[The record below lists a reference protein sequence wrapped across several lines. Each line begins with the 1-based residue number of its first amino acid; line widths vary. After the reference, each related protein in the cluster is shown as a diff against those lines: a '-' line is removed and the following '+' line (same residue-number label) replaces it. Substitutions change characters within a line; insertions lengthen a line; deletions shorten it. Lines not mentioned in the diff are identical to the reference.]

1 MSLDALPVGR
11 QFKGR
16 RGSMKFFSLA
26 MATLILQSGAAA
38 AAETP
43 KPARAPLPVPP
54 STPVPVAPPL
64 IDPAAIDSA
73 LKHMIDSK
81 QVVGVSALVY
91 ERGQES
97 YFGAF
102 GLADRENSKPFARD
116 TVVQIFSM
124 TKPVTGVALMQLYE
138 RGKFEL
144 DAPLAV
150 YAPEFAEMQVYA
162 GVDANGQPK
171 YEAPKRPITV
181 RDILRHTAGFNGDG
195 APEVVSTLYRQADP
209 RNHNNA
215 LPAVIAKMA
224 TVPLAYQPGTK
235 WSYSDAVDVQAYL
248 VQKISGVP
256 FDEYLKLHIFR
267 PLGMTST
274 RYTILPT
281 DPDRPQLAALYTRN
295 EDGTFTRQS
304 DEEAYTFNSADWPL
318 KPGSA
323 GLVSTLDDYMKFARM
338 LLGGGKLGR
347 ARILK
352 PETVKLM
359 ATDALPKEVTDKSW
373 LPGKGQVGFGID
385 FAVRI
390 APPKDANESSGA
402 VGEFFWDGAA
412 STLFWVDPKNDIAAV
427 LFTQMRPFD
436 KVKLHKTFRDAVYR
450 NDPVAFA
457 H

>member
-1 MSLDALPVGR
+1 MKFSSIAVAMLMLPV
-11 QFKGR
+11 
-16 RGSMKFFSLA
+16 LA
-26 MATLILQSGAAA
+26 QSATK
-38 AAETP
+38 P
-43 KPARAPLPVPP
+43 KPA
-54 STPVPVAPPL
+54 PVPVPAPAAIPAQPL
-64 IDPAAIDSA
+64 VVPAAIDSA
-73 LKHMIDSK
+73 LKSLVDSK
-81 QVVGVSALVY
+81 QIVGASALVY
-91 ERGQES
+91 ERGQEA

-102 GLADRENSKPFARD
+102 GLADRENNKPFARD

-162 GVDANGQPK
+162 GTDANGQPK

-195 APEVVSTLYRQADP
+195 APEAVTALYRQADP
-209 RNHNNA
+209 RNRDNA
-215 LPAVIAKMA
+215 LPDVIAKMA
-224 TVPLAYQPGTK
+224 KVPLAYQPGTK

-267 PLGMTST
+267 PLGMSST

-295 EDGTFTRQS
+295 DDGTFTRQS
-304 DEEAYTFNSADWPL
+304 DEEAYGYNGAAWPY
-318 KPGSA
+318 KSGSA

-338 LLGGGKLGR
+338 LLGGGKLER
-347 ARILK
+347 ARILR

-359 ATDALPKEVTDKSW
+359 ATDAMPKEVTDKSW
-373 LPGKGQVGFGID
+373 LPSKGQVGFGID

-390 APPKDANESSGA
+390 APPKDAQESSGA

-436 KVKLHKTFRDAVYR
+436 KVHLHKAFRDAVYR
-450 NDPVAFA
+450 NDPIALA

>member
-1 MSLDALPVGR
+1 
-11 QFKGR
+11 
-16 RGSMKFFSLA
+16 MKFSFL
-26 MATLILQSGAAA
+26 AAA
-38 AAETP
+38 VLMLPGFALAAAKP
-43 KPARAPLPVPP
+43 KPVP
-54 STPVPVAPPL
+54 TPVTAPAPAPIPPPPL
-64 IDPAAIDSA
+64 VVPAAIDSA
-73 LKHMIDSK
+73 LKSLVDSK
-81 QVVGVSALVY
+81 QIVGASALIY
-91 ERGQES
+91 ERGQEA

-102 GLADRENSKPFARD
+102 GLADRENNKPFARD

-162 GVDANGQPK
+162 GVDASGQPK

-195 APEVVSTLYRQADP
+195 APEAVTALYRQADP
-209 RNHNNA
+209 RNRNNA
-215 LPAVIAKMA
+215 LPDVIAKMA
-224 TVPLAYQPGTK
+224 KVPLAYQPGTK
-235 WSYSDAVDVQAYL
+235 WSYSDAVDVQAFL

-274 RYTILPT
+274 RHTILPT

-295 EDGTFTRQS
+295 DDGTFTRQS
-304 DEEAYTFNSADWPL
+304 DEEAYGYNGAVWPY
-318 KPGSA
+318 KSGSA

-373 LPGKGQVGFGID
+373 LPSKGSVGFGID

-390 APPKDANESSGA
+390 APPKDAQESSGA
-402 VGEFFWDGAA
+402 VGEFFWDGKF

-427 LFTQMRPFD
+427 LFTQMEPFD
-436 KVKLHKTFRDAVYR
+436 RVHLHKTFRDAVYR
-450 NDPVAFA
+450 NDPIALA

>member
-1 MSLDALPVGR
+1 
-11 QFKGR
+11 
-16 RGSMKFFSLA
+16 MKVFNLA
-26 MATLILQSGAAA
+26 IAAVITGLLGFA
-38 AAETP
+38 RAAEAP
-43 KPARAPLPVPP
+43 KPA
-54 STPVPVAPPL
+54 PVAAPASAPIVTPPL
-64 IDPAAIDSA
+64 VDPAAIDSA
-73 LKHMIDSK
+73 LKSLIDAK
-81 QVVGVSALVY
+81 QIVGVSALVY
-91 ERGQES
+91 ERGKEA

-102 GLADRENSKPFARD
+102 GLADRENNKPMARD
-116 TVVQIFSM
+116 TIAQIFSM

-150 YAPEFAEMQVYA
+150 YAPEFAEVRVYA
-162 GVDANGQPK
+162 GEDASGQPR

-181 RDILRHTAGFNGDG
+181 RDILRHTAGLNGDG
-195 APEVVSTLYRQADP
+195 APAAVSAIYRQVDP
-209 RNHNNA
+209 RNRNNT
-215 LPAVIAKMA
+215 LPEVIAKMA
-224 TVPLAYQPGTK
+224 TVPLAYQPGTQWK
-235 WSYSDAVDVQAYL
+235 YSDAVDVQAYL
-248 VQKISGVP
+248 VQKISGLP

-274 RYTILPT
+274 RFTILPT
-281 DPDRPQLAALYTRN
+281 DPDRAQLAALYTRN
-295 EDGTFTRQS
+295 DDGTFTRQS
-304 DEEAYTFNSADWPL
+304 DEEAYTFNSAAWPL
-318 KPGSA
+318 KPGSF
-323 GLVSTLDDYMKFARM
+323 GLVSTVDDYMKFARM
-338 LLGGGKLGR
+338 LLGRGKLGR

-359 ATDALPKEVTDKSW
+359 ATDAMPKEVTDKSW

-390 APPKDANESSGA
+390 APPKDAQESSGA

-436 KVKLHKTFRDAVYR
+436 KVRLHKSFRDAVYR
-450 NDPVAFA
+450 NDPVALA

>member
-1 MSLDALPVGR
+1 M
-11 QFKGR
+11 
-16 RGSMKFFSLA
+16 
-26 MATLILQSGAAA
+26 
-38 AAETP
+38 
-43 KPARAPLPVPP
+43 
-54 STPVPVAPPL
+54 
-64 IDPAAIDSA
+64 IDSA
-73 LKHMIDSK
+73 LKSLVDSK
-81 QVVGVSALVY
+81 QIVGASALVY
-91 ERGQES
+91 ERGQEA

-102 GLADRENSKPFARD
+102 GLADRENNKPFARD

-150 YAPEFAEMQVYA
+150 YAPEFAKMQVYA

-195 APEVVSTLYRQADP
+195 APEAVAALYRQADP

-215 LPAVIAKMA
+215 LPDVIARMA

-274 RYTILPT
+274 RHTILPT

-304 DEEAYTFNSADWPL
+304 DEEAYGYNGAAWPY
-318 KPGSA
+318 KSGSS
-323 GLVSTLDDYMKFARM
+323 GLVSTIDDYMKFARM

-359 ATDALPKEVTDKSW
+359 ATDAMPKEVTDKSW
-373 LPGKGQVGFGID
+373 LPNKGQVGFGID

-390 APPKDANESSGA
+390 APPKDAQESSGA

-436 KVKLHKTFRDAVYR
+436 KVHLHKAFRDAVYR
-450 NDPVAFA
+450 NDPIALA

>member
-1 MSLDALPVGR
+1 
-11 QFKGR
+11 
-16 RGSMKFFSLA
+16 MKFSFL
-26 MATLILQSGAAA
+26 AAA
-38 AAETP
+38 VLMLPGFALAAAKP
-43 KPARAPLPVPP
+43 KPVP
-54 STPVPVAPPL
+54 TPVTAPAPAPIPPPPL
-64 IDPAAIDSA
+64 VVPAAIDSA
-73 LKHMIDSK
+73 LKSLVDSK
-81 QVVGVSALVY
+81 QIVGASALIY
-91 ERGQES
+91 ERGQEA

-102 GLADRENSKPFARD
+102 GLADRENNKPFARD

-162 GVDANGQPK
+162 GVDASGQPK

-195 APEVVSTLYRQADP
+195 APEAVTALYRQADP
-209 RNHNNA
+209 RNRNNA
-215 LPAVIAKMA
+215 LPDVIAKMA
-224 TVPLAYQPGTK
+224 KVPLAYQPGTK

-274 RYTILPT
+274 RHTILPT

-295 EDGTFTRQS
+295 DDGTFTRQS
-304 DEEAYTFNSADWPL
+304 DEEAYGYNGAVWPY
-318 KPGSA
+318 KSGSA

-373 LPGKGQVGFGID
+373 LPSKGSVGFGID

-390 APPKDANESSGA
+390 APPKDAQESSGA
-402 VGEFFWDGAA
+402 VGEFFWDGKF

-427 LFTQMRPFD
+427 LFTQMEPFD
-436 KVKLHKTFRDAVYR
+436 RVHLHKAFRDAVYR
-450 NDPVAFA
+450 NDPIALA